1 MRKARGVWATGLT
14 GVGATFVG
22 LAILGGTISS
32 GISSRNGLI
41 LSGLGAALGFV
52 AFFFVGDSDD

>member
-22 LAILGGTISS
+22 FAIFGGTISS
-32 GISSRNGLI
+32 GISSTTGLI
-41 LSGLGAALGFV
+41 LSVLGGTLGFV
-52 AFFFVGDSDD
+52 VFFFVGDSED

>member
-22 LAILGGTISS
+22 LAIFGGTISS
-32 GISSRNGLI
+32 GIASRTGLI
-41 LSGLGAALGFV
+41 LSVLGGTLGFV
-52 AFFFVGDSDD
+52 AFFFVGDSED